1 MSRVPGWQVLTGR
14 IGRQVLT
21 AKAGYAAACV
31 AAALVLVTS
40 GIAYAVQNGIGSIGG
55 SDALTGGPQTG
66 PMNILVMGLESRTD
80 YQGHVLPGGLLHAM
94 HAGNKAAVAAHQ
106 VGGQA
111 TNTLILIH
119 IFDHGAKAVGFSIPR
134 NDYVTFPHPY
144 DGQQRGM
151 VDQAYGLAYD
161 QSLSQTYGQ
170 QGMSSADRYLQAN
183 EAGQKAAIETVESV
197 TGQKVDHFAEANLAG
212 FYALAQSFNGIEVC
226 LKSWN
231 GGENL
236 HDTNSGFKASKPGY
250 QHLNAAQSLAF
261 VRERDNLPNGDLDR
275 TRRQQSVIDYVMWK
289 LQHQGVFTSADQLN
303 SLMGTAKKYLITDQ
317 DWNLLDFSSNMKALT
332 GKNLQFETLP
342 IKAYATVYPGG
353 VPEQVNIIDVAA
365 IQNEI
370 KAAFEGA
377 AQKSA
382 GGPEAAHKT
391 GESGSKPKPKPSAAT
406 PSYSPSD
413 STVDV
418 YNAGE
423 AAGAAGQVM
432 QGLVAKGYT
441 QGTTG
446 NTTTQSATQ
455 VLYGAGASA
464 QANAAK
470 IAQIFGIQAEASSS
484 VNSGTIEV
492 VLGSQSTPPA
502 SLTGSGSAPS
512 AQATLPSDATDVQ
525 NAMANNGTNSPLK
538 VTGNAKFGIPC
549 VY

>member
-1 MSRVPGWQVLTGR
+1 MSRFPGWQVLIEK

-21 AKAGYAAACV
+21 AKAGYATACV

-80 YQGHVLPGGLLHAM
+80 YNGNVLSGSLLHAM
-94 HAGNKAAVAAHQ
+94 HAGNKAAVEAHQ

-111 TNTLILIH
+111 TNTLILVH
-119 IFDHGAKAVGFSIPR
+119 IFDHGSRAVGFSIPR

-144 DGQQRGM
+144 DGQPRGM
-151 VDQAYGLAYD
+151 IDQAYGLAYD
-161 QSLSQTYGQ
+161 QSLSQTVNQSGL
-170 QGMSSADRYLQAN
+170 SSSQRYLQAN

-212 FYALAQSFNGIEVC
+212 FYQLAQSFNGIQVC

-236 HDTNSGFKASKPGY
+236 QDTNSGFDAKRPGY

-261 VRERDNLPNGDLDR
+261 VRERDDLPNGDLDR

-289 LQHQGVFTSADQLN
+289 LQNQGVFTSASQLN
-303 SLMGTAKKYLITDQ
+303 NLMGTAKKYLITDQ
-317 DWNLLDFSSNMKALT
+317 DWNLLDFASDMKALT

-353 VPEQVNIIDVAA
+353 VPENVNIIDVAA
-365 IQNEI
+365 IQKEI
-370 KAAFEGA
+370 AAAFAGD
-377 AQKSA
+377 AQKGSS
-382 GGPEAAHKT
+382 GPESVHKT
-391 GESGSKPKPKPSAAT
+391 SAAKPKPKPST

-423 AAGAAGQVM
+423 AAGVAAQVM
-432 QGLVAKGYT
+432 QGLVSKGYT
-441 QGTTG
+441 QGQTG
-446 NTTTQSATQ
+446 NLAAQSTTQ
-455 VLYGAGASA
+455 VLYGSGAAA

-470 IAQIFGIQAEASSS
+470 IAKLFGVQAEASSS
-484 VNSGTIEV
+484 VSSGAIQV

-502 SLTGSGSAPS
+502 SLTGGSGSAPS
-512 AQATLPSDATDVQ
+512 AQATLPSDATGVQ

-538 VTGNAKFGIPC
+538 VTDHAKYGIPC